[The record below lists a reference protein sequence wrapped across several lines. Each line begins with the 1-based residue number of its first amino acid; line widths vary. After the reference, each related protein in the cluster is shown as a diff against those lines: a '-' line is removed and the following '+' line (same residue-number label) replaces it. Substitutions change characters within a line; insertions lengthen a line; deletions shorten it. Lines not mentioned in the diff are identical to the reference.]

1 MWDIS
6 ESVAMVAI
14 NDHNPSKYRP
24 KTRRNDLVD
33 YENDL
38 RKSLN
43 QSEVLDINTESIEMR
58 LEPTLGNDQF
68 IFDIPY
74 DKVEIMDMY
83 VKIYPNNPDY
93 DFYDILDNCTIN
105 NFIEIKTGGSII
117 LSMSLQQIIL
127 LAKYL
132 SLDVSY
138 EDNSINIPIPFKQFF
153 FSKNFPLYKMEH
165 MHLQISIKMNDI
177 SHTQL
182 IYNTKKPKSIKM
194 YEFYVNNIIHLHIQE
209 SCTKK
214 FTLHARL
221 IGKVILFKISSLEI
235 ISPVIDE
242 IKLYLNNF
250 NPIVYD
256 RQRDEILEYYVYGTK
271 YYGISL
277 CENLLCKKDIKKI
290 FRENEKC
297 VNGINFS
304 RIDDVEIEI
313 CGSEDLNVCR
323 FEIVTILVN
332 RLHFASGMV
341 GLKYGF

>member
-74 DKVEIMDMY
+74 DKVEITDMR

-153 FSKNFPLYKMEH
+153 L
-165 MHLQISIKMNDI
+165 
-177 SHTQL
+177 
-182 IYNTKKPKSIKM
+182 
-194 YEFYVNNIIHLHIQE
+194 V
-209 SCTKK
+209 
-214 FTLHARL
+214 
-221 IGKVILFKISSLEI
+221 
-235 ISPVIDE
+235 
-242 IKLYLNNF
+242 
-250 NPIVYD
+250 
-256 RQRDEILEYYVYGTK
+256 
-271 YYGISL
+271 
-277 CENLLCKKDIKKI
+277 KI
-290 FRENEKC
+290 FLFIKWN
-297 VNGINFS
+297 
-304 RIDDVEIEI
+304 
-313 CGSEDLNVCR
+313 
-323 FEIVTILVN
+323 T
-332 RLHFASGMV
+332 
-341 GLKYGF
+341 